1 MAPLDAQRDFGERMK
16 RLREQ
21 RGITLR
27 EIADTTKLSVRALEA
42 LERNDISRLPGG
54 IFSRGLVRA
63 YAEQIGADPE
73 ATVQEFI
80 ARFPDAT
87 VANGLPHLRS
97 EEVNTDPP
105 SMVARRV
112 VMAVAILLPI
122 ALIVVLTI
130 LVKMVSR

>member
-1 MAPLDAQRDFGERMK
+1 MK

-27 EIADTTKLSVRALEA
+27 EIADTTKLSVRTLEA

-73 ATVQEFI
+73 ATVEDFI
-80 ARFPDAT
+80 ARFPDASVT
-87 VANGLPHLRS
+87 DGHPHLRS

-112 VMAVAILLPI
+112 VLAVAILVPL
-122 ALIVVLTI
+122 ALIVVLSM
-130 LVKMVSR
+130 LARMAGW

>member
-1 MAPLDAQRDFGERMK
+1 MK

-27 EIADTTKLSVRALEA
+27 EIADTTKLSVRTLEA

-73 ATVQEFI
+73 ATVEEFI
-80 ARFPDAT
+80 ARFPGRLGDRRPST
-87 VANGLPHLRS
+87 
-97 EEVNTDPP
+97 PP
-105 SMVARRV
+105 FGGGQHGS
-112 VMAVAILLPI
+112 AVAW
-122 ALIVVLTI
+122 
-130 LVKMVSR
+130 SRAA

>member
-1 MAPLDAQRDFGERMK
+1 MK

-54 IFSRGLVRA
+54 IFLRGLVRA
-63 YAEQIGADPE
+63 YALQIGLDPE

-80 ARFPDAT
+80 VRFPEAQVTD
-87 VANGLPHLRS
+87 GIPHVRS
-97 EEVNTDPP
+97 EAVDTDPP
-105 SMVARRV
+105 SMVARR
-112 VMAVAILLPI
+112 MMMTAAIVLSI
-122 ALIVVLTI
+122 ALIVGLSM
-130 LVKMVSR
+130 LARALGWFPRG

>member
-1 MAPLDAQRDFGERMK
+1 MK

-21 RGITLR
+21 RGMTLR
-27 EIADTTKLSVRALEA
+27 EIADTTKLSVRTLEA

-73 ATVQEFI
+73 TTVEDFI
-80 ARFPDAT
+80 ARFPDAS
-87 VANGLPHLRS
+87 VSDGLPHLRS

-105 SMVARRV
+105 SMVGRRV

-122 ALIVVLTI
+122 ALIVVLSI
-130 LVKMVSR
+130 LVRMAGW

>member
-1 MAPLDAQRDFGERMK
+1 MK

-27 EIADTTKLSVRALEA
+27 EIADATKLSVRTLEA
-42 LERNDISRLPGG
+42 LERNDSSLLPGG

-73 ATVQEFI
+73 ATVEDFI
-80 ARFPDAT
+80 ARFPDASVT
-87 VANGLPHLRS
+87 DGLPHLRS

-105 SMVARRV
+105 SMVARRLV
-112 VMAVAILLPI
+112 LAVAILVPL
-122 ALIVVLTI
+122 ALIVLLWMLMRVAG
-130 LVKMVSR
+130 R